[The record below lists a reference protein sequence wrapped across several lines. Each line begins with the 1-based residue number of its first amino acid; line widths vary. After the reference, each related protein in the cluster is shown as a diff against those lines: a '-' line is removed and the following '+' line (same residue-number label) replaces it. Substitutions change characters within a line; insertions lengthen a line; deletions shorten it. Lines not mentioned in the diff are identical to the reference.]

1 MVPADSA
8 LKVETL
14 RFAEVVGLVDI
25 HLIQPLLD
33 QVTLTPQQG
42 VPLDVPTN
50 VQPAQ
55 LQVMVEPLVNPPPLT
70 IY

>member
-8 LKVETL
+8 LKVETF

-25 HLIQPLLD
+25 HLIQPLSD

-42 VPLDVPTN
+42 VPLDAPTN